1 MTHFNVIINNSLLDT
16 VTYKYDY
23 YFNDGKSLTSI
34 SNKLKLD
41 ANINRT
47 TTYYIKNA
55 STVTDIKNN
64 KTTLLTWFQQNTFFS
79 RMNILRLCFCI
90 LCLFPPPK
98 FDSVAAATR
107 K

>member
-64 KTTLLTWFQQNTFFS
+64 KTTLLTWFQQNTFF
-79 RMNILRLCFCI
+79 LE
-90 LCLFPPPK
+90 
-98 FDSVAAATR
+98 
-107 K
+107 